1 MSKGEEKIISL
12 LRQARI
18 PFKREV
24 TFYDL
29 KRKDNLRFDFAIY
42 KNNQLIGIIEYD
54 GEQHFHQVKHFQ
66 KTKKDFQKT
75 QEYDRIKNSYCLA
88 HNIPLYRIPYTEIDN
103 ITSANDLLQ
112 QKFRVKSKWH
122 NDFLVL

>member
-1 MSKGEEKIISL
+1 MSKGEEKIASL

-29 KRKDNLRFDFAIY
+29 KRKDNLRFDFAIC
-42 KNNQLIGIIEYD
+42 KNDQLIGIIEYD

-88 HNIPLYRIPYTEIDN
+88 RNIPLYRIPYTEIDN

-122 NDFLVL
+122 NDFLAL

>member
-1 MSKGEEKIISL
+1 MSKGEEKIASL

-18 PFKREV
+18 LFKREV
-24 TFYDL
+24 IFYDL
-29 KRKDNLRFDFAIY
+29 KRKNNLRFDFAIY
-42 KNNQLIGIIEYD
+42 KNGQLIGIIEYD

-103 ITSANDLLQ
+103 IASANDLLQ
-112 QKFRVKSKWH
+112 PKFRVKSKWH
-122 NDFLVL
+122 NDFLAL

>member
-1 MSKGEEKIISL
+1 MSKGEEKITSL

-88 HNIPLYRIPYTEIDN
+88 RNIPLYRIPYTEIDN

-122 NDFLVL
+122 NDFLAL